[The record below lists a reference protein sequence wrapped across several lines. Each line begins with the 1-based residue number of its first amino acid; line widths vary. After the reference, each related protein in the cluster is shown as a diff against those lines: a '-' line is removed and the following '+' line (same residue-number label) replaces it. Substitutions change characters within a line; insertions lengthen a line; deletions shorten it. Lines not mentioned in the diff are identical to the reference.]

1 MKLDREQ
8 GPGHLIRGFAAGR
21 ILIGSETFSSPLILT
36 AERIIADW
44 SPPGVQ
50 QLSRADLQRVLD
62 LDPDVILLG
71 TGLRQLFPPATLT
84 TEILRQGVGLE
95 IMNTAAACR
104 TFNVLASEYRRVAAA
119 LFIE

>member
-1 MKLDREQ
+1 MMLDREQ
-8 GPGHLIRGFAAGR
+8 SPGHIIRGFAAGR
-21 ILIGSETFSSPLILT
+21 ILIGSDTFSSPLIVT
-36 AERIIADW
+36 AEQIIADW

-119 LFIE
+119 LFID

>member
-1 MKLDREQ
+1 MKLDREHS
-8 GPGHLIRGFAAGR
+8 PGHLIRGFAAGR
-21 ILIGSETFSSPLILT
+21 ILIGSETFSSPLIVT

-44 SPPGVQ
+44 SPPGVP
-50 QLSRADLQRVLD
+50 QLSLADLQRVLD

-71 TGLRQLFPPATLT
+71 TGSRQLFPPATLT

-95 IMNTAAACR
+95 IMNTGAACR

-119 LFIE
+119 LFIA